1 MVSGVSSSNLPL
13 VLREVNLAVLIQN
26 LNLEILLFIYELL
39 KLIKVISRD
48 VKFDCAILGW
58 LVVNLEVLQSVCQH
72 RSFAVI
78 GIGDIGDE
86 SFFIIEDGNSL
97 GHGSDW
103 LLQ

>member
-48 VKFDCAILGW
+48 VKFDCAILG
-58 LVVNLEVLQSVCQH
+58 
-72 RSFAVI
+72 
-78 GIGDIGDE
+78 
-86 SFFIIEDGNSL
+86 
-97 GHGSDW
+97 
-103 LLQ
+103 